1 MAFVNLPPN
10 FKDMFSAIN
19 DRLAKL
25 ETQPNQA
32 MYTAVE
38 ANTNAAQGMAE
49 AQAAY
54 AVGIQAQN
62 EATQAL
68 IAAQA
73 SYALSSQSLIKSA
86 NTITNAS
93 NQITGIN
100 GNGITVYSGTSST
113 SGARV
118 VLNSAGLAGYNG
130 SGTATFA
137 IDASTGAVST
147 NGAIFTSSTISGG
160 SLNINGNCTINSSGL
175 LTAYGAT
182 INGTITSNAA
192 TITGGSLTVGSSFQV
207 NTSGILTA
215 SGVNISGTVTASA
228 GSIGGFTITSSYLS
242 GSGGFTLNSNGTID
256 GGNSNRL
263 YYGYINIG
271 GGTAGTERLIV
282 TGNSN
287 FNGTAIFTGN
297 TTSQTHFYS
306 PFATNVTSAA
316 NGYWVSSSGRMT
328 YTTASSQRYKH
339 DIVDLISIPE
349 YNPKK
354 LLDLPVRAFRYNEG
368 YVTPTDD
375 RADVLLPGFIAEEV
389 DAIYPIA
396 CDYSETNG
404 PESWNDRILLPA
416 MLSLIQDQEARIK
429 TLEGN

>member
-10 FKDMFSAIN
+10 LQDIFGSIT
-19 DRLAKL
+19 DRISKL
-25 ETQPNQA
+25 ETGPNQA
-32 MYTAVE
+32 MYYAE
-38 ANTNAAQGMAE
+38 AAQGSSSQALVEAEQAIIDAQTALAE

-54 AVGIQAQN
+54 ALGA
-62 EATQAL
+62 
-68 IAAQA
+68 
-73 SYALSSQSLIKSA
+73 QSLQKDA
-86 NTITNAS
+86 YTITNS
-93 NQITGIN
+93 NNNLTAIN
-100 GNGITVYSGTSST
+100 TNGITVYSGASAS

-118 VLNSAGLAGYNG
+118 IMNSAGIAGYNSG
-130 SGTATFA
+130 GTATFS
-137 IDASTGAVST
+137 ILSSTGAVST
-147 NGAIFTSSTISGG
+147 TGAIFTSSTISGG
-160 SLNINGNCTINSSGL
+160 SLNINGNCIINSSGF
-175 LTAYGAT
+175 LTATG
-182 INGTITSNAA
+182 A
-192 TITGGSLTVGSSFQV
+192 TITGAITA
-207 NTSGILTA
+207 TSGSFTGSIYA
-215 SGVNISGTVTASA
+215 SSGT
-228 GSIGGFTITSSYLS
+228 IGGFTIASTYLS

-256 GGNSNRL
+256 GGNSNTL
-263 YYGYINIG
+263 FYGYVNVG
-271 GGTAGTERLIV
+271 GGTAGSERLIV

-287 FNGTAIFTGN
+287 FNGTALFSGN

-306 PFATNVTSAA
+306 PFATNVTAAA

-339 DIVDLISIPE
+339 DIVNLISVPE
-349 YNPKK
+349 YDPKK

-429 TLEGN
+429 TLESN